1 MPTNFAQAMFQ
12 GMDDER
18 QRRLQ
23 QQSMERQNRLAD
35 IALAKEE
42 RADQT
47 DQRSQLAQ
55 LARGWKSLTDST
67 QKKGY
72 YDRFIQPAVSQM
84 GFGDLGPYDEAA
96 VDGVASQIL
105 AAYGNS
111 GNQGKLFAQKIG
123 QDGFIYNAYVDGRM
137 QNTGVK
143 ADRQA
148 WFRDVEGQAPAIIG
162 KSGEVIPVGGG
173 AAPPQAPT
181 QTPTPDGV
189 YIDPSLPPAVQE
201 RIRQSVSMGQE
212 PPAQMYFGQPA
223 GGGGVAPKPTE
234 AQTAYSKKV
243 AELEAQ
249 LAQAKRMAE
258 AEAKAVQLK
267 KEAEATAERNSTT
280 AKRTTQAQES
290 IDTLNE
296 AIALLPGA
304 TSGRLESLGAAGL
317 GALGVSTRGAQAT
330 AQLRLLS
337 AKLIGNV
344 PRFEG
349 PQSNIDVQFYREAAG
364 DLANE
369 NLPSETRI
377 AAARK
382 MLQIAQKYV
391 NQQGGAE
398 PGVRRARNPQTG
410 EVLVLRNGQWVKE

>member
-1 MPTNFAQAMFQ
+1 MATNFAQAMFQ
-12 GMDDER
+12 GMDDAN

-23 QQSMERQNRLAD
+23 DQSMQRQNRLAD

-42 RADQT
+42 RTDQADQR
-47 DQRSQLAQ
+47 QQLYG
-55 LARGWKSLTDST
+55 LA
-67 QKKGY
+67 KGY
-72 YDRFIQPAVSQM
+72 KDHVSKNPLGGKQYYDTFLAPELGKL
-84 GFGDLGPYDEAA
+84 GFGNLGAYDEKAA
-96 VDGVASQIL
+96 MDVADQVLS
-105 AAYGNS
+105 AYGNTAS
-111 GNQGKLFAQKIG
+111 QGKLFAQKIG
-123 QDGFIYNAYVDGRM
+123 SDGFIYNAYADGRM

-148 WFRDVEGQAPAIIG
+148 WFRDVEGQMPTIIG
-162 KSGEVIPVGGG
+162 KSGEIIPVGGS
-173 AAPPQAPT
+173 AQPP
-181 QTPTPDGV
+181 QTPTPTPDDV
-189 YIDPSLPPAVQE
+189 YIDPSLPQAVQE
-201 RIRQSVSMGQE
+201 RIRQSVSIGQE
-212 PPAQMYFGQPA
+212 PPAQMYFGSPT
-223 GGGGVAPKPTE
+223 GGGGVSPKPTE
-234 AQTAYSKKV
+234 AQSAYAKKI
-243 AELEAQ
+243 AELQAQ
-249 LAQAKRMAE
+249 LDRATQVGE
-258 AEAKAVQLK
+258 AEANAAQRK
-267 KEAEATAERNSTT
+267 KEAEATAERNAAT

-296 AIALLPGA
+296 AISLLPGA

-377 AAARK
+377 AAAKK

-391 NQQGGAE
+391 NQQGATE
-398 PGVRRARNPQTG
+398 PTVRRARNPQTG